1 MQIKDIA
8 NVITGYTFR
17 GAVKPEN
24 NGNVFVFQAK
34 DLVRGKLVTDINSL
48 TRIIHEVKE
57 YSGYLKK
64 NDVLLVAR
72 GMKSGAFR
80 STVFI
85 SNAQNVIPS
94 SSVHIIRVTVPN
106 VLPEYISQYLNSSK
120 GQDDL
125 SEIVSGSYI
134 GAILRK
140 DLENV
145 DIPIPSV
152 QKQKT
157 IVNLFNNIQEQQSI
171 SNQENKIKQ
180 NIINSI
186 YRKVKLYDYS

>member
-1 MQIKDIA
+1 
-8 NVITGYTFR
+8 
-17 GAVKPEN
+17 
-24 NGNVFVFQAK
+24 
-34 DLVRGKLVTDINSL
+34 
-48 TRIIHEVKE
+48 
-57 YSGYLKK
+57 
-64 NDVLLVAR
+64 
-72 GMKSGAFR
+72 
-80 STVFI
+80 
-85 SNAQNVIPS
+85 
-94 SSVHIIRVTVPN
+94 

-140 DLENV
+140 DLENI

-157 IVNLFNNIQEQQSI
+157 IVNLFNNIQDQQSI
-171 SNQENKIKQ
+171 SNQENMIKQ

-186 YRKVKLYDYS
+186 YRKVIIL